1 MAYSSNEHS
10 LRTTKVMDLEMQEQD
25 LKSGFK
31 ASTLR

>member
-10 LRTTKVMDLEMQEQD
+10 LRTTKIMDLEMQEQD

-31 ASTLR
+31 EHTV